1 MTTIV
6 AGPRDVAL
14 RNAHSEIL
22 VAVDFTTA
30 AWSVVPLAVDLA
42 ARCSMPIGYVHVDT
56 SSPWVTEAIGGRL
69 RLLAAPAG
77 QMVDVDVVPG
87 TDVPE
92 AIQGLLASRLSAVVA
107 LATHGRS
114 GIAELTFG
122 SVCEQLLVTYD
133 ATVLAVGPRFDAA
146 RHAEVHR
153 VVTCVDAAAPSPALL
168 DEGVAWAEALDVP
181 MTVLSVSGNGRS
193 RPGEDETYHLIN
205 DIFDRLPITSVPVSA
220 DVIDDPD
227 PADAIVSYADRRDG
241 TLLLLATHAR
251 RPLVRAV
258 TTSVTRRVAREA
270 HCGMLLRRATS
281 ASHVD
286 LDPLTGEDWLGAEEL
301 QDDRSSGRE

>member
-1 MTTIV
+1 MTTI
-6 AGPRDVAL
+6 APGARDIAL
-14 RNAHSEIL
+14 RSAHTEVL

-30 AWSVVPLAVDLA
+30 AWSVVPLALDLA
-42 ARCSMPIGYVHVDT
+42 ARCSLHLGYVHVDT
-56 SSPWVTEAIGGRL
+56 SSPWVTETVGGRL

-77 QMVDVDVVPG
+77 QMVDIDVIPG

-92 AIQGLLASRLSAVVA
+92 AIQGLLRTRPSAVVA
-107 LATHGRS
+107 LATRGRN

-133 ATVLAVGPRFDAA
+133 ATVLAVGPHFDPR
-146 RHAEVHR
+146 RHGEVRR

-168 DEGVAWAEALDVP
+168 DEGVSWAEALDVP
-181 MTVLSVSGNGRS
+181 MTVLSVSGNGHS

-205 DIFDRLPITSVPVSA
+205 DIFDRLPSTSVAVTA
-220 DVIDDPD
+220 DVLNESD
-227 PADAIVSYADRRDG
+227 PAAAIVAYADSRDG

-258 TTSVTRRVAREA
+258 SASVTRRVARDV

-281 ASHVD
+281 ALRVD
-286 LDPLTGEDWLGAEEL
+286 LDLPSAP
-301 QDDRSSGRE
+301 S